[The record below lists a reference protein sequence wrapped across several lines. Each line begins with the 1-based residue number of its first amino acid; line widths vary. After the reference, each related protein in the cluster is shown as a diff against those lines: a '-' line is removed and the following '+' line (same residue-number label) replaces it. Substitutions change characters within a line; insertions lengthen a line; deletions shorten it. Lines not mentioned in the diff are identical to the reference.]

1 MSGKSTR
8 NMGDVRSMKAKSRAT
23 SRGRRWVW
31 GLAALLIA
39 AVLATALYCGY
50 LAVHIKVRFDG
61 RRWRIP
67 SQVYSD
73 TTLLYPGQR
82 INRRLLLDKL
92 TALAY
97 RRVDHYPRHKGE
109 FQQNREQWRLFL
121 RELKTPA
128 SHRAAMRV
136 NLRLQGSRIVSITDA
151 DGRPVPLLEL
161 EPERVMLFF
170 GPQREQRLLVSLDQL
185 PDHLVKAVL
194 AIEDSRFY
202 THHGIDP
209 RGLARALI
217 ANLRHG
223 AVRQGGSTI
232 TQQLAKNYF
241 LTPERTLGR
250 KFREMLIALTMEQLY
265 DKNEIL
271 EIYLNEIYFGQ
282 NGSVSINGVGEAAR
296 YYFGKPAAKLSLAES
311 ATLAGMIQAPN
322 IYSPYLHPDRARR
335 RRNVVLQA
343 MVRRGWLT
351 PDRARRASARPM
363 HTAGNERYH
372 RKAPY
377 FIDYLAGQ
385 LADLYSSEALSSLG
399 LSIYTT
405 LDTQVQAAAEQA
417 LSRGLARLEKRHP
430 RLKGKGLQGAVI
442 VMQPRS
448 GAVLAMVGGRDYR
461 RSQFNRATRARRQ
474 PGSTFKPFVYAAALD
489 RFTPA
494 SVFANTPATYTVEG
508 KTWRPRNFHA
518 HGPPRLRMRE
528 ALARSAN
535 LATVDMAIQTG
546 LEYVV
551 ETVKKFGFST
561 PLKPYPSLALGAF
574 EVIPLELARAYGAF
588 AADGRL
594 AFPLSVKE
602 IADERGKV
610 LKRRYMTIAPVID
623 AAKAYLVTSMLGS
636 VVAEGTA
643 RGLRSAG
650 IDFPVAAKTGTTN
663 AYRDAW
669 FVGYTPD
676 ILILVWVGLDSGG
689 SIGATGAQAAMPIWA
704 DIAKTIVH
712 QIPGNGFRRPPGV
725 VTRVI
730 CSQSGQLAVPGR
742 CPHPMEEVFLENL
755 VPTNYCTLHGGP
767 PRSQRPG
774 GFNTPEMR

>member
-1 MSGKSTR
+1 
-8 NMGDVRSMKAKSRAT
+8 MKAKPRAA
-23 SRGRRWVW
+23 SRGRRWML
-31 GLAALLIA
+31 GSAALLLA

-50 LAVHIKVRFDG
+50 LAIHIKARFDG

-82 INRRLLLDKL
+82 INRRLLRDKL
-92 TALAY
+92 SGLGY
-97 RRVDHYPRHKGE
+97 RRVDHRPRRSGE
-109 FQQNREQWRLFL
+109 FQQVGGQWRLFL

-128 SHRAAMRV
+128 EHRAAMRADLH
-136 NLRLQGSRIVSITDA
+136 LRGNRVVSITDA
-151 DGRPVPLLEL
+151 AGRALPLLEL

-170 GPQREQRLLVSLDQL
+170 GPRREQRLLVSIDQL

-202 THHGIDP
+202 THHGVDP
-209 RGLARALI
+209 RGLARALL

-250 KFREMLIALTMEQLY
+250 KFREMLIALTMERLY

-271 EIYLNEIYFGQ
+271 EIYLNEIYFGR
-282 NGSVSINGVGEAAR
+282 NGSVSVNGVGEAAR
-296 YYFGKPAAKLSLAES
+296 YYFGKPAAKLSLDES
-311 ATLAGMIQAPN
+311 ATLAGMIRAPN

-335 RRNVVLQA
+335 RRNVVLRA
-343 MVRRGWLT
+343 MVRKGWLS
-351 PDRARRASARPM
+351 PDRARRAASRPM
-363 HTAGNERYH
+363 HTAGSKRYH

-377 FIDYLAGQ
+377 FMDYLAGQ
-385 LADLYSSEALSSLG
+385 LADLYSPEALSSLG

-405 LDTQVQAAAEQA
+405 LDTQVQAAAEEA
-417 LSRGLARLEKRHP
+417 LSRGLARLEQRHP

-442 VMQPRS
+442 VMQPRTGS
-448 GAVLAMVGGRDYR
+448 VLAMVGGRDYR
-461 RSQFNRATRARRQ
+461 RSQFNRATRALRQ

-494 SVFANTPATYTVEG
+494 SVFANTPTAYTVEG

-535 LATVDMAIQTG
+535 LATVDMAVKTG
-546 LEYVV
+546 LEHVV
-551 ETVKKFGFST
+551 ETVRKFGFST

-574 EVIPLELARAYGAF
+574 EVIPLELARAYSAF

-602 IADERGKV
+602 IVDERGKV
-610 LKRRYMTIAPVID
+610 LKQRYMTVETVIS
-623 AAKAYLVTSMLGS
+623 AAKAYLMTSMLGS

-643 RGLRSAG
+643 RGLRSVG
-650 IDFPVAAKTGTTN
+650 FDFPVAAKTGTTN
-663 AYRDAW
+663 GYRDAW

-676 ILILVWVGLDSGG
+676 ILILVWVGRDDGG

-704 DIAKTIVH
+704 DIARAIGH
-712 QIPGNGFRRPPGV
+712 QMPGNGFRRPPGV

-742 CPHPMEEVFLENL
+742 CPRPMEEVFLENR
-755 VPTNYCTLHGGP
+755 VPTQYCTLHGGP
-767 PRSQRPG
+767 PPAGGPG
-774 GFNTPEMR
+774 NKRRGSGFITPEMK